1 MWGGVEL
8 IRHRVA
14 PLRTVFS
21 PVSQKRVRSLISSYE
36 DSAYIYLR
44 LPICSDRG
52 GRSGEYLLVRRE
64 KYAIKAKNAC
74 EKYIII
80 VQIATTGTTGVHMG
94 KIMRK

>member
-1 MWGGVEL
+1 M
-8 IRHRVA
+8 
-14 PLRTVFS
+14 
-21 PVSQKRVRSLISSYE
+21 
-36 DSAYIYLR
+36 
-44 LPICSDRG
+44 
-52 GRSGEYLLVRRE
+52 LVRRE